1 MNIQDL
7 VIQGSYG
14 NLSAKLQMPDLFLSE
29 KVPLVI
35 LMHGMML
42 NKDYPLLTT
51 IADKL
56 SNNGIASLRFDFNG
70 HGKSDGD
77 FIDMTVPKELDDA
90 MVVYK
95 YAITL
100 DFVSNIG
107 LLGHSQGGV
116 VASMEAGELGVDRV
130 SCVVLMSPTASY
142 KDDTSEGM
150 TLGHR
155 FDPLNPPE

>member
-29 KVPLVI
+29 KIPLVI

-51 IADKL
+51 IADTL

-70 HGKSDGD
+70 PGKTVDDFSD
-77 FIDMTVPKELDDA
+77 MPVP
-90 MVVYK
+90 
-95 YAITL
+95 
-100 DFVSNIG
+100 
-107 LLGHSQGGV
+107 
-116 VASMEAGELGVDRV
+116 
-130 SCVVLMSPTASY
+130 
-142 KDDTSEGM
+142 
-150 TLGHR
+150 
-155 FDPLNPPE
+155 